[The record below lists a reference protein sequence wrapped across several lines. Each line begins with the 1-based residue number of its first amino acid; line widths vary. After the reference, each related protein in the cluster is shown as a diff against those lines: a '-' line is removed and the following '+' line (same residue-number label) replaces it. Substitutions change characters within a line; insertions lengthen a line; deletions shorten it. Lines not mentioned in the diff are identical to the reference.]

1 LRYPACVDLPRQ
13 LGPYRLV
20 RRLGHGGMA
29 EVFVAEAFGASGFVK
44 TVALK
49 LLRPEHA
56 GDGELER
63 LLIEE
68 ARLGARL
75 GHRNLVGVHDLG
87 CEDGTYYVAMDF
99 VDGCDLRTLLQ
110 DGALPAPLALHILA
124 EIALA
129 LAYVHGACDAGG
141 RPLGLVHRDVSP
153 KNVLVSRAG
162 ELKLVDFGVAKATR
176 LADVTRANIRKGTY
190 AYMSPEQVARV
201 PIGPA
206 SDQFSAGVT
215 LFELVTGR
223 RPYQGDSPLATTDL
237 IAAALPPDVSALAP
251 ALAAVILRCLAREPA
266 ARYPDAAALH
276 AALIAAA
283 RTLPAAGPLELAAA
297 VQRATRS
304 QRSPAASQR

>member
-1 LRYPACVDLPRQ
+1 M
-13 LGPYRLV
+13 

-99 VDGCDLRTLLQ
+99 VDGCDLRALLA
-110 DGALPAPLALHILA
+110 DGPVPLAPELALHILA

-129 LAYVHGACDAGG
+129 LAYVHGACDVAG

-237 IAAALPPDVSALAP
+237 IAAAVPPDVSALP
-251 ALAAVILRCLAREPA
+251 QSPELAAVILRCLAREPA